1 MDHLEISNSD
11 ELFIDGI
18 EVKPYCSSDDK
29 GCEWLLI
36 IIVIIIIIILNV
48 LVLVIFYCIK
58 KQYVK

>member
-29 GCEWLLI
+29 GFEWLL
-36 IIVIIIIIILNV
+36 IIIIILNV